1 VDILKH
7 GGEPVRTVKQVCGEA
22 ISLLAGFG
30 ILLLLLA
37 VLFVSL
43 MTVFNSCS
51 LHKDR
56 VITEETRED
65 GAYTVKLIQTG
76 EPFLLSPVSAAV
88 ALYNERGKR
97 IGYVTFGLGNDGGGV
112 DADNLQSVEWGE
124 ESVTVTVKGWESDPE
139 VYTIPYSKK

>member
-1 VDILKH
+1 M
-7 GGEPVRTVKQVCGEA
+7 RTFKQIRGQVL
-22 ISLLAGFG
+22 SLLWGLG
-30 ILLLLLA
+30 IILLLLA

-51 LHKDR
+51 LHEDR

-112 DADNLQSVEWGE
+112 DAENLKSVEWGE

-139 VYTIPYSKK
+139 VYTIPYAKK

>member
-1 VDILKH
+1 MRSFKPIRD
-7 GGEPVRTVKQVCGEA
+7 EA
-22 ISLLAGFG
+22 LSLLAALG

-37 VLFVSL
+37 VIFCSFMSLFSA
-43 MTVFNSCS
+43 CS
-51 LHKDR
+51 LFEDK

-97 IGYVTFGLGNDGGGV
+97 IGYVSFGLGNDGGGV
-112 DADNLQSVEWGE
+112 DADNLKSVEWGE